1 MTNISTNTAKEANQT
16 ADQTIELA
24 PSFTLPLGLIIGSI
38 PLVLVQKWVGLAIAL
53 FGLFLL
59 FQALTLRLHFTTDAL
74 EIYRGKKLIRNFPYQ
89 DWLHWEIY
97 SPAVPILFYFR
108 ETKSIHFLPI
118 LFDPQ
123 ALQDFLEQRFPR

>member
-1 MTNISTNTAKEANQT
+1 MTTISTNATNEAN
-16 ADQTIELA
+16 QTIELA

-53 FGLFLL
+53 FGIFLL
-59 FQALTLRLHFTTDAL
+59 FQALTLRLHFTADAL
-74 EIYRGKKLIRNFPYQ
+74 DIYRGKNLIRSFPYQ

-97 SPAVPILFYFR
+97 SPTAPILFYFR

-123 ALQDFLEQRFPR
+123 ALQAFLEQRFPR